1 MGPGFHIPV
10 NKSQFDVA
18 LWYWNVYKVD
28 HPEWPIAS
36 RAPVFKFPVLF
47 HSTQWNFGYNSYG
60 YNLPLTILQPDFSL
74 TKHIA
79 PGLCGSSDAYGSLP
93 VWQCLALNLHVREH
107 RKNRDHQHGAPTSRT
122 KHQSYYCKS
131 KSSRKGWLLMKNK
144 LVTISQWRNPLNM
157 MGHNIAALFHLLCPS
172 IRLQ

>member
-1 MGPGFHIPV
+1 MGPGFHIPT

-36 RAPVFKFPVLF
+36 KHLCSNSLSCSVVLNETLAITAMAITCY
-47 HSTQWNFGYNSYG
+47 S
-60 YNLPLTILQPDFSL
+60 LPQTILQPDFSL
-74 TKHIA
+74 TKQIA
-79 PGLCGSSDAYGSLP
+79 PGLRGSSMPMGVK
-93 VWQCLALNLHVREH
+93 VWQCFALNLHVREH

-131 KSSRKGWLLMKNK
+131 KSSWKGSLLLKNK
-144 LVTISQWRNPLNM
+144 LYLNDETHLTWW
-157 MGHNIAALFHLLCPS
+157 GTAL
-172 IRLQ
+172 